1 MVVKQGLSVL
11 TFFKTGHRNLNRFG
25 YFVEGQRQFVQFF
38 RRLFKREHDVV
49 LGAVAGHFLQGLKQT
64 HNLKGNFL
72 CKQFQT
78 IGHKNKEN

>member
-1 MVVKQGLSVL
+1 
-11 TFFKTGHRNLNRFG
+11 
-25 YFVEGQRQFVQFF
+25 
-38 RRLFKREHDVV
+38 